1 MLLTAFLIGLAIVG
15 TITVI
20 VLAVL
25 GIKWFVNYCK
35 NKISKNKSHKVVFAD
50 MQEIVNDVIHNKVE
64 NAKTLSLT
72 ELEKMCSE
80 TPYIGAEYDP
90 ETEEVSDYEGF
101 KVDSVEQ
108 QFSQKLEE
116 NEGMIV
122 VNA

>member
-1 MLLTAFLIGLAIVG
+1 MLTAFLIGLAIVG

-35 NKISKNKSHKVVFAD
+35 NKFSKNKSHKVVFAD
-50 MQEIVNDVIHNKVE
+50 MHEVVNDVIHNKFE
-64 NAKTLSLT
+64 NAKTLSLA

-80 TPYIGAEYDP
+80 TPYIAAEYDP
-90 ETEEVSDYEGF
+90 ETEEVSEYEGF

-108 QFSQKLEE
+108 QFTQKLEE